1 MTLEQLLDKLSDED
15 RLKVELLHMRRP
27 QLSVTA
33 LIAILKL
40 TVEDVADE
48 I

>member
-1 MTLEQLLDKLSDED
+1 MTLEQLLDQLSDED
-15 RLKVELLHMRRP
+15 RSKVELLHQRRP

>member
-1 MTLEQLLDKLSDED
+1 MTLEQLLDQLDPQD
-15 RLKVELLHMRRP
+15 RARVETLHAQRP